1 MLRLI
6 ANFID
11 YSKGKFV
18 LADINVIVPGS
29 VGFFLVKSGAATE
42 EQVFEALKIQKE
54 TKALLGSILV
64 DLGYCTEIAVAR
76 AIEMKTNCKYVSIEE
91 NGINFAVANMIPA
104 DLIAKKGVL
113 PLSQDGK
120 TLYVVMR
127 NPNDIVTRDNLS
139 VITGGLEI
147 VPLVSTDTELNAAI
161 NTIVNNANAIDTFED
176 EEEVVEDELTAN
188 LEELAADEK
197 PAVQLVNQVIT
208 NAVKAGASDIHIEAL
223 EKNLRVRYRI
233 DGVLH
238 EVLQQPIKLHAAVS
252 SRIKV
257 IGGMDIA
264 ERRIPQDGRTTVK
277 VDDRT
282 YDIRIAVLPSV
293 YGEKIVLRLLERGG
307 NSVTLKDIKFSG
319 AQKDNFMKTIH
330 MPYGFLLVTGPTGSG
345 KSTTLYATL
354 AEVSDITKH
363 TITLEDPVERR
374 MAGICQVQMN
384 TKAGMTFAAALR
396 SVLRADPDIVMVGE
410 IRDGETAKIAVES
423 ALTGH
428 MVFSTLHTND
438 APSAITRLDEMGVEP
453 FLTASSVVGVLA
465 QRLVRV
471 LCPRCKEQVEVTYKE
486 LRNSLEDFPIPEG
499 KTLDDKVTIY
509 QPKGCISCS
518 NTGYKGRMGVY
529 EFLQVTAEMKNLIL
543 KRSGVQEIKDLAVS
557 QGMHTLRQEGID
569 KILEGSTSVE
579 EVLRVIV

>member
-1 MLRLI
+1 M
-6 ANFID
+6 
-11 YSKGKFV
+11 
-18 LADINVIVPGS
+18 NVIVPGS

-42 EQVFEALKIQKE
+42 EQVFEALNIQKE
-54 TKALLGSILV
+54 TKAVLGSILV
-64 DLGYCTEIAVAR
+64 DLGYCSELQVAR

-91 NGINFAVANMIPA
+91 VGINFALANTIPA
-104 DLIAKKGVL
+104 DLIARKGIL
-113 PLSQDGK
+113 PLYQEDK
-120 TLYVVMR
+120 KLFVVMR

-147 VPLVSTDTELNAAI
+147 IPLVSTDTELNAAI
-161 NTIVNNANAIDTFED
+161 NTIVNNASAIDTYD
-176 EEEVVEDELTAN
+176 EEEALEEELTAT
-188 LEELAADEK
+188 LDDLAADEK

-208 NAVKAGASDIHIEAL
+208 NAVKAGASDIHVDPL
-223 EKNLRVRYRI
+223 EKTLRVRYRI

-238 EVLQQPIKLHAAVS
+238 EVLQQPIKLHPAVA

-307 NSVTLKDIKFSG
+307 NSVTLKDIKFAG
-319 AQKDNFMKTIH
+319 DQMDRFMKTIR

-354 AEVSDITKH
+354 AEVSDVTKH
-363 TITLEDPVERR
+363 VITLEDPVERR
-374 MAGICQVQMN
+374 MSGICQVQMN

-410 IRDGETAKIAVES
+410 IRDAETAKIAVES

-471 LCPRCKEQVEVTYKE
+471 LCPRCKEAVEVTYGE
-486 LRNSLEDFPIPEG
+486 LRNSMEDFPLPEG

-518 NTGYKGRMGVY
+518 NTGYKGRMGVF
-529 EFLQVTAEMKNLIL
+529 EFLQITPEMKNLIL
-543 KRSGVQEIKDLAVS
+543 KRSGVQEIKDLAVE

>member
-1 MLRLI
+1 M
-6 ANFID
+6 
-11 YSKGKFV
+11 
-18 LADINVIVPGS
+18 ADINVIVPGS

-42 EQVFEALKIQKE
+42 DQVFEALAIQKE
-54 TKALLGSILV
+54 TKELLGSILV
-64 DLGYCTEIAVAR
+64 DLGYCTELAVAR
-76 AIEMKTNCKYVSIEE
+76 AIELKTNCKYVSIEE
-91 NGINFAVANMIPA
+91 VGINFALANIIPT
-104 DLIAKKGVL
+104 DLISKKGVL
-113 PLSQDGK
+113 PLYQEGK

-139 VITGGLEI
+139 VITGFEV

-161 NTIVNNANAIDTFED
+161 DTIVNNASSIDTYD
-176 EEEVVEDELTAN
+176 EEEAI
-188 LEELAADEK
+188 EEEFAALDDLAADEK

-208 NAVKAGASDIHIEAL
+208 NAVKAGASDIHIEPL
-223 EKNLRVRYRI
+223 EKTMRVRYRI

-238 EVLQQPIKLHAAVS
+238 EVLQQPIKLHPAVV

-282 YDIRIAVLPSV
+282 YDIRIADLPSV
-293 YGEKIVLRLLERGG
+293 HGEKMVLRLLERGG

-319 AQKDNFMKTIH
+319 EQMNRFMKTIN

-354 AEVSDITKH
+354 EQVSDITKH
-363 TITLEDPVERR
+363 VITLEDPVERR
-374 MAGICQVQMN
+374 MPGICQVQMN
-384 TKAGMTFAAALR
+384 TRAGMTFAAALR

-438 APSAITRLDEMGVEP
+438 APSAVTRLDEMGVEP
-453 FLTASSVVGVLA
+453 FLTASSLVGVLA

-471 LCPRCKEQVEVTYKE
+471 LCPRCKEAVDITYRE
-486 LRNSLEDFPIPEG
+486 LRNSMEDFPIPEG
-499 KTLDDKVTIY
+499 KTLDDTVRVY

-518 NTGYKGRMGVY
+518 NTGYKGRMGVF
-529 EFLQVTAEMKNLIL
+529 EFLEITPEMKNLIL
-543 KRSGVQEIKDLAVS
+543 QRSGVQQVKELAVS
-557 QGMHTLRQEGID
+557 QGMHTLRQEGIE